1 VSPVRGWFARR
12 SKAEIG
18 ALWLAL
24 TLITG
29 VALLN
34 KSQILLVLHRGES
47 LSADFSSRYKLQPT
61 VSKVKVAG
69 VRVGTVTGIHPR
81 PGGGARVDMALRRG
95 IRDKLG
101 TEPEAAIRPA
111 TLLGGPGLSA
121 YVELRPGGRP
131 GRFDALAI
139 PAPHTRIPV
148 ELDRVL
154 EVLTDQARAG
164 LTRSNRGLDT
174 ALGHGGGE
182 ALGRILDDAPPAF
195 GPGAG
200 VLAALGGEQNG
211 DLARLV
217 DDLGRAAAA
226 LTAPGGE
233 LESVVDDLGSFA
245 STLGDRAA
253 EAEAATASLPE
264 TLQAARAG
272 MAALE
277 SSLTRLEATA
287 PAARPAVQRLEAL
300 LRRSAPVLAEA
311 TPVLADLRPVI
322 TEAGPVLDTLTPT
335 SALLRQL
342 LDDLDGPVLDRLNGS
357 VVPAVLSPTPGSATR
372 LYEQIAYLQA
382 GLAGVLKYT
391 DRSGALMNFY
401 LGNSPDSLST
411 PPGSPVPAK
420 ASTR

>member
-1 VSPVRGWFARR
+1 MSGARGWFARR
-12 SKAEIG
+12 SKLQIG
-18 ALWLAL
+18 TLWLAV
-24 TLITG
+24 TLVTG
-29 VALLN
+29 LALLD
-34 KSQILLVLHRGES
+34 KSQILLALHRGES

-69 VRVGTVTGIHPR
+69 VRVGTITAIHPR
-81 PGGGARVDMALRRG
+81 SGGGARVDMELSPGVRA
-95 IRDKLG
+95 KLG
-101 TEPEAAIRPA
+101 AEPEAAIRPA

-121 YVELRPGGRP
+121 YVELGPGGRP
-131 GRFDALAI
+131 GRFEGRVI
-139 PAPHTRIPV
+139 PAPRTRIPV

-182 ALGRILDDAPPAF
+182 SLGRILDDAPPAF

-200 VLAALGGEQNG
+200 VLSALGGEENG

-217 DDLGRAAAA
+217 DDLGQVAAT
-226 LTAPGGE
+226 LTAHDGE
-233 LESVVDDLGSFA
+233 LEAAVDGLGSFA

-253 EAEAATASLPE
+253 DLEASTASLPE
-264 TLQAARAG
+264 TLRATRAG

-277 SSLTRLEATA
+277 SSLARLEATA

-300 LRRSAPVLAEA
+300 LRRSTPVLAEA
-311 TPVLADLRPVI
+311 TPVLADLRPVARQ
-322 TEAGPVLDTLTPT
+322 AGPVLDTLTPT

-342 LDDLDGPVLDRLNGS
+342 LDDLDGPVLDRLNDS

-391 DRSGALMNFY
+391 DRSGASMNFY

-411 PPGSPVPAK
+411 PAGGTP
-420 ASTR
+420 

>member
-1 VSPVRGWFARR
+1 MRAVARWFARR

-18 ALWLAL
+18 ALWLVL
-24 TLITG
+24 TLVAG
-29 VALLN
+29 VALLD
-34 KSQILLVLHRGES
+34 KSHIVLALHRGES

-69 VRVGTVTGIHPR
+69 VRVGTVTAVRAR
-81 PGGGARVDMALRRG
+81 PGGGARVEMALRRG
-95 IRDKLG
+95 IRGKLG
-101 TEPEAAIRPA
+101 AEPEAAIRPA

-131 GRFDALAI
+131 GRFGGRVI
-139 PAPHTRIPV
+139 PASRTGIPV

-154 EVLTDQARAG
+154 EVLTDQARSG

-174 ALGHGGGE
+174 ALRSGGGE
-182 ALGRILDDAPPAF
+182 ALARILDDAPPAF

-200 VLAALGGEQNG
+200 VLASLGGEQDG

-217 DDLGRAAAA
+217 ADLSQTAAT
-226 LTAPGGE
+226 LTENSGE
-233 LESVVDDLGSFA
+233 LEAVVDGLGSFA

-253 EAEAATASLPE
+253 DMEAATASLPD
-264 TLQAARAG
+264 TLRSARTG

-277 SSLTRLEATA
+277 DSLARLEATA
-287 PAARPAVQRLEAL
+287 PGARPAVERLEAL

-311 TPVLADLRPVI
+311 TPVLADLRPV
-322 TEAGPVLDTLTPT
+322 ARQARPVLDTLTPT

-357 VVPAVLSPTPGSATR
+357 VVPTVLAPTEGSTTR

-391 DRSGALMNFY
+391 DRSGASMNFHV
-401 LGNSPDSLST
+401 GNSPDSLST
-411 PPGSPVPAK
+411 PAGGTP
-420 ASTR
+420 